1 LKKKTEEDII
11 KDHYIKIGK
20 KGGQAKS
27 DKKTLSCRENAK
39 KPRKKKEPEKEY
51 TFKQLLNMMDGKNE

>member
-1 LKKKTEEDII
+1 MDAETENKII
-11 KDHYIKIGK
+11 KEHYSKIGK

-39 KPRKKKEPEKEY
+39 KPRKKNMKE
-51 TFKQLLNMMDGKNE
+51 